1 MDDIKIDVK
10 LKEIFENI
18 NNWLKFAEAKNATLV
33 GGNGVIIFGII
44 KCLKDLENYTYFV
57 YYLYFVIAFL
67 SLSCIIALISFMA
80 NIKLPQYLFGKV
92 DNKNNNLLFYGSIQN
107 YNEEEYLKK
116 LTESLGISDSSI
128 HKNKFCLMY
137 AQQIIINSKITM
149 RKFELFNIGLKITLF
164 AILSPILYLFF
175 WMMQ

>member
-18 NNWLKFAEAKNATLV
+18 NNWLKFAEAKNATLIA
-33 GGNGVIIFGII
+33 GNGVIIFGII
-44 KCLKDLENYTYFV
+44 KCLKDLADYPYFI
-57 YYLYFVIAFL
+57 YYLCFVIILL
-67 SLSCIIALISFMA
+67 SLSFIIALISFIA
-80 NIKLPQYLFGKV
+80 NIKLPKYLFKEI

-107 YNEEEYLKK
+107 YNEKSYLEE
-116 LTESLGISDSSI
+116 LTKSLGISNSSI
-128 HKNKFCLMY
+128 LENKFCLMY

-164 AILSPILYLFF
+164 AILSPIIYLFF
-175 WMMQ
+175 WIMQ